1 MSSVA
6 DCPEGDTGDADS
18 HHAPTTRLAFSA
30 LVRRADLGIV
40 VGVMVLA
47 LVLAGCIQPVGPA
60 WDFDSYEAKAK
71 HTAETALS
79 GIETARLTVQT
90 AKNDDAFAPF
100 VAVALS
106 DAEGEAANA
115 HATFDKVQPPSQKAD
130 DLRDELDPLLVRA
143 DDALSNAR
151 IAARR
156 ADLGEVA
163 KQAKALTRSAK
174 ELKAFVEAH
183 S

>member
-1 MSSVA
+1 MGAGVGCA
-6 DCPEGDTGDADS
+6 RPW
-18 HHAPTTRLAFSA
+18 F
-30 LVRRADLGIV
+30 V
-40 VGVMVLA
+40 VGITLLTV
-47 LVLAGCIQPVGPA
+47 VLAGCFQPIGPA
-60 WDFDSYEAKAK
+60 RSFDSYEAKAK

-79 GIETARLTVQT
+79 GVETARLGAQT

-100 VAVALS
+100 IAVVLS

-115 HATFDKVQPPSQKAD
+115 HTTFDKVQPPNQKAD

-143 DDALSNAR
+143 DDAISNAR

-156 ADLGEVA
+156 ADFDEVA
-163 KQAKALTRSAK
+163 KQAKPLARSAK